1 MKVFC
6 RSYIK
11 YQIKSVTLRCGL
23 KRHIRMNISEYI
35 ANFNEKDVID
45 VFSNIIKAESPSGYL
60 SNREVDILDV
70 EIFLDEYCVAIGLDG
85 IADLI
90 VNEYNKRAENYFGCV
105 TDKTAKEMALSAL
118 REHFLYDGYTMY
130 KADSPFASAF
140 DWLDEK
146 YKLLEIPLDRDGE
159 QTMVLAF
166 DFRNVKFDVDNYIN
180 SDWGLWNGEI
190 AHIMEIVK
198 ERVT

>member
-1 MKVFC
+1 
-6 RSYIK
+6 
-11 YQIKSVTLRCGL
+11 
-23 KRHIRMNISEYI
+23 MNISEYI